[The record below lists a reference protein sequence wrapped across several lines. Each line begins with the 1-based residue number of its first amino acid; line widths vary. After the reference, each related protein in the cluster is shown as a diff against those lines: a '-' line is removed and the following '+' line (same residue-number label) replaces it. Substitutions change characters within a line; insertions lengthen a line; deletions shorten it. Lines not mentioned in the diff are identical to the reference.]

1 MEVEEAQSADKRT
14 KREDGENLFNSN
26 GKQREKR
33 DDGRSEDERYYQ
45 AEKMLTEE
53 APWRMIA
60 DPPLS
65 LTYMLRR

>member
-1 MEVEEAQSADKRT
+1 MEVEAAQSADKRA
-14 KREDGENLFNSN
+14 KKENGDSLFNSN
-26 GKQREKR
+26 GKKR

-45 AEKMLTEE
+45 AERMLTEE